1 MKESIIISTLII
13 IIYIFFKSNKT
24 NLLLIENNGNNV
36 LVRNTSDSIESAKL
50 LSEIIN
56 RLYLLRNNM
65 IENKHL
71 YPNFIQYINLM
82 ENNFNKKRTII
93 YENNIDSKFTSYSVN
108 KGEELVFCLRCKITK
123 KLHKLNLLMY
133 VAIHEI
139 AHTACPEI
147 GHPPLFNLIFK
158 FLLGHSI
165 TLNLYI
171 YENYNDTPVLY
182 CGMKLYTNIL
192 N

>member
-13 IIYIFFKSNKT
+13 IIYIFFKINKT

-56 RLYLLRNNM
+56 RLYILRNNM

-82 ENNFNKKRTII
+82 KNNFNKKRIII
-93 YENNIDSKFTSYSVN
+93 Y
-108 KGEELVFCLRCKITK
+108 
-123 KLHKLNLLMY
+123 
-133 VAIHEI
+133 
-139 AHTACPEI
+139 
-147 GHPPLFNLIFK
+147 
-158 FLLGHSI
+158 
-165 TLNLYI
+165 
-171 YENYNDTPVLY
+171 
-182 CGMKLYTNIL
+182 
-192 N
+192 